1 MCLQGSTALMLAC
14 KRGHA
19 KVVETLV
26 AYGAE
31 IYVRDNR
38 NRTAMDTAMRRMHV
52 NLIPI
57 LNTQYQVKMMQQ
69 RETVERRMVI
79 NRLRQGY
86 NDRALELNPDVKV
99 ALDKLSSTPVLSAPS
114 DGGAYVP
121 SADCSDKARFPDTKG
136 WTWPVTMMK

>member
-1 MCLQGSTALMLAC
+1 MLAC

-26 AYGAE
+26 AHGAE

-57 LNTQYQVKMMQQ
+57 LNTQFQVKMMQQ
-69 RETVERRMVI
+69 RENVARRKVI
-79 NRLRQGY
+79 DRLRQGY
-86 NDRALELNPDVKV
+86 NDRTLELNSEVKV
-99 ALDKLSSTPVLSAPS
+99 ALENLSSMPPRPAAGDGESYVSSAE
-114 DGGAYVP
+114 
-121 SADCSDKARFPDTKG
+121 CSDKSRFPDTKG